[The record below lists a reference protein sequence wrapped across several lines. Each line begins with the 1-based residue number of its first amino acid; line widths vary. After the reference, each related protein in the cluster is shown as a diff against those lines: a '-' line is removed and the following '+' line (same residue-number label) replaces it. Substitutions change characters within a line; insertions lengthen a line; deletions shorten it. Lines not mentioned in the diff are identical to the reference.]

1 MNMHEY
7 MDLYLHIYV
16 LIYLNVRSND
26 VAYMTLYESSIAN
39 GIRKALMAHQKISEL
54 DAKLRLLT
62 ATKVPTYLPTFLPSC
77 LPICLT
83 TCLSACLTARMSS
96 LFSILF
102 ACLFLVKLEL
112 FCFLPSST

>member
-62 ATKVPTYLPTFLPSC
+62 ATKVP
-77 LPICLT
+77 
-83 TCLSACLTARMSS
+83 ACLTACLSS
-96 LFSILF
+96 CLLSF
-102 ACLFLVKLEL
+102 LFL
-112 FCFLPSST
+112 FFLLIMNYSVVFFYSLILGNKY